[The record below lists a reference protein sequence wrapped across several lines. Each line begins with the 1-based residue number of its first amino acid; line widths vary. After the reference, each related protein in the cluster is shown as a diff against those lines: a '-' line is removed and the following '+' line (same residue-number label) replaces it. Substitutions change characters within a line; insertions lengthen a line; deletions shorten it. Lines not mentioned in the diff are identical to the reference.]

1 MTGQGQLLDPED
13 PRVLQRNAAATAFIG
28 ILVGLAFQ
36 EAVVPVRTSVSGSG
50 PTLVTGCLFLIFLLV
65 SLAAFIS
72 AYYSLILG
80 NFRRLGWL
88 LQFAMHVLSSV
99 VLIFMGGVASAPAS
113 AEARYGFVDLLFL
126 HTLVGA
132 GWSVATLV
140 ALPREL
146 RRFLAPYT
154 LVAMAWLAVI
164 LWVQLSVDDRYATR
178 PIAVLAAASVLRFLA
193 TVVTFWRQRLL

>member
-1 MTGQGQLLDPED
+1 MAERLPDPEN

-36 EAVVPVRTSVSGSG
+36 EAVVPVRTSVSTSG
-50 PTLVTGCLFLIFLLV
+50 PSFVTGCLFLIFLLV
-65 SLAAFIS
+65 SLAAFIA

-80 NFRRLGWL
+80 NFERLGWL
-88 LQFAMHVLSSV
+88 LQFSMHVLSSV
-99 VLIFMGGVASAPAS
+99 VLIFMGGVASAEAS
-113 AEARYGFVDLLFL
+113 AAARYGFIDLLFL
-126 HTLVGA
+126 YALIGA

-140 ALPREL
+140 ALPRAL

-154 LVAMAWLAVI
+154 RVAMAWLAVI
-164 LWVQLSVDDRYATR
+164 LWVQLGVDDRYATV

-193 TVVTFWRQRLL
+193 TLVTFWRQRLL

>member
-1 MTGQGQLLDPED
+1 MTGQLLDPED

-28 ILVGLAFQ
+28 ILVGLA
-36 EAVVPVRTSVSGSG
+36 
-50 PTLVTGCLFLIFLLV
+50 
-65 SLAAFIS
+65 AFIS
-72 AYYSLILG
+72 VYYSLILG

-126 HTLVGA
+126 HTLIGA

-154 LVAMAWLAVI
+154 LVAMAG
-164 LWVQLSVDDRYATR
+164 
-178 PIAVLAAASVLRFLA
+178 
-193 TVVTFWRQRLL
+193 WR